1 MGKDSIDKFTRMGFH
16 TWQSKIKGYLMKKHL
31 WSIVNPLGENERMET
46 RASMA
51 RFQEKD
57 EQAFGI
63 LLTSLDD
70 NYVHYLDNCTS
81 AYLAWTALERH
92 FGTGAKQSKI
102 TLKMQ
107 LYELTMQPNE
117 DIASLV
123 NKLKSIATQLSYVKA
138 NIDEEDLVA
147 ILLKAMPED
156 PFEQI
161 VIVLKEKDP
170 SPSLEN
176 VINSL

>member
-1 MGKDSIDKFTRMGFH
+1 
-16 TWQSKIKGYLMKKHL
+16 MKKNI
-31 WSIVNPLGENERMET
+31 WSIVKPLGENERMET

-81 AYLAWTALERH
+81 AYLAWTTLERH
-92 FGTGAKQSKI
+92 FGTRAKRSKI
-102 TLKMQ
+102 ALKMQ

-123 NKLKSIATQLSYVKA
+123 NKLKSIATHNYL
-138 NIDEEDLVA
+138 
-147 ILLKAMPED
+147 M
-156 PFEQI
+156 
-161 VIVLKEKDP
+161 
-170 SPSLEN
+170 
-176 VINSL
+176 